1 MKDVKSIKR
10 VTPENFDDGLTQV
23 APKGEFKSILC
34 ELCKEHKCN
43 PKICGCRCHM
53 SINSAPKGC
62 GKEGIF
68 EGMKFHCNG
77 ILLCPDC
84 KKLNEQGSKT

>member
-1 MKDVKSIKR
+1 MKDVKSIKSKTKEVCEMCECEETTFR
-10 VTPENFDDGLTQV
+10 KGLV
-23 APKGEFKSILC
+23 CCAE
-34 ELCKEHKCN
+34 
-43 PKICGCRCHM
+43 CGCLQFKVK

-84 KKLNEQGSKT
+84 KKLNEQKGDEE